1 MKRTVL
7 VLILMVF
14 SASILYAQSRDIRRA
29 ERQLNRGNIAEA
41 KEFIEA
47 AFEHAETE
55 TNAEA
60 WVIKAQVFME
70 IALAEEPAIRQ
81 LSANP
86 VDVADEAMQM
96 AIKYDTED
104 EHILP
109 IQQGLLLL
117 SELIFNQGV
126 EAYNVSEWNNASSY
140 FLRAF
145 EMGKEFGAVDTTTLY
160 NAALSAELGESY
172 EQAFEMYKDLRE
184 MNYDQPYIYSS
195 LANVSLALGDTLR
208 GTELIQEGRRKYPD
222 NLDLIFTEA
231 NIHIFTG
238 DVPQARDVLSLAI
251 ERDPDNPNLY
261 FAFGA
266 NFDRM
271 AQDTTYTSDERDFA
285 FEQAIE
291 AYENAI
297 SLRPD
302 YFDAVY
308 NLGVLYFNK
317 GIRIFEEADERLRA
331 THDFAQYE
339 EDEKRFQEVWLKAQP
354 YLERSK
360 DMIDED
366 DPSYRIV
373 IMSLVE
379 LYARTNQPEKLK
391 ELEDIYRQY
400 FGEEEID

>member
-7 VLILMVF
+7 VLILMIM
-14 SASILYAQSRDIRRA
+14 SASILQAQSRDVRRA
-29 ERQLNRGNIAEA
+29 ERQLNRGNIEQA
-41 KEFIEA
+41 KEFILS
-47 AFEHAETE
+47 AFEHEETK
-55 TNAEA
+55 TDPEA
-60 WVIKAQVFME
+60 WVIKAQIFME
-70 IALAEEPAIRQ
+70 IALAVEPEISQ
-81 LSANP
+81 LSSNP
-86 VDVADEAMQM
+86 VDIADEAMQM
-96 AIKYDTED
+96 AQRYDTD
-104 EHILP
+104 NEHILA

-117 SELIFNQGV
+117 SEMIFNQGV
-126 EAYNVSEWNNASSY
+126 EAYNASDWVSSSNY

-145 EMGKEFGAVDTTTLY
+145 EMGKDFGSVDTTTLY
-160 NAALSAELGESY
+160 NAALSAELGQDYQRSI
-172 EQAFEMYKDLRE
+172 EMYQDLRE
-184 MNYDQPYIYSS
+184 MNYDQPYVYSS
-195 LANVSLALGDTLR
+195 LANISLALGDTLQ
-208 GTELIQEGRRKYPD
+208 GTEYIQEGRRIYPD

-238 DVPQARDVLSLAI
+238 DVPQARDVLALAI

-297 SLRPD
+297 KLNPD

-317 GIRIFEEADERLRA
+317 GIRIFEEADESLRQ

-339 EDEKRFQEVWLKAQP
+339 KDEERFLAVWLKAQP

-360 DMIDED
+360 DMIEED
-366 DPSYRIV
+366 DPNYRIV
-373 IMSLVE
+373 IISLVE
-379 LYARTNQPEKLK
+379 LYARTNQPEKLQ
-391 ELEDIYRQY
+391 ELESIYRKY
-400 FGEEEID
+400 FGEEEE